1 MMAVVLICVCRVA
14 GVVEFNRV
22 YSYVVVCTH
31 RESCVPASTRIAGN
45 EGNEKRRNKK
55 NWLFWPRWPFLGPHG
70 SFLVLSREERR
81 TKRDVESEK

>member
-45 EGNEKRRNKK
+45 EGNEKRGNEKIGSFGLVGLFLVPMV
-55 NWLFWPRWPFLGPHG
+55 LFWC
-70 SFLVLSREERR
+70 
-81 TKRDVESEK
+81 